1 MKEQNKLKESVRDAE
16 SAYNSQNTQFGKIQ
30 IFYKKSL
37 KLHLKTIW
45 VFMPSICEASSQQ
58 I

>member
-37 KLHLKTIW
+37 KLFLKTIW